1 MKYKIYSRLSS
12 IMGYDP
18 GTSLFLHNTH
28 NDRAV
33 YLYVCWDLD
42 YFAMC
47 LENPNLDGFWSLK
60 GRISTGLSLEDYE
73 VVEEFDNIQDSEI
86 ISNHLLI
93 QELKK

>member
-1 MKYKIYSRLSS
+1 MKYKIYSK
-12 IMGYDP
+12 ITGHNDYD
-18 GTSLFLHNTH
+18 TKLFLHNTH

-33 YLYVCWDLD
+33 YLYVYDNFD

-47 LENPNLDGFWSLK
+47 LEDPNLDGFWLLK
-60 GRISTGLSLEDYE
+60 GRVSTGTIYLEDYE